1 MQLKESLDSP
11 CGLDYMLEQLEL
23 QSSYARRVLLETTFC
38 TQAAELSGT
47 YSRLRAFA
55 KVCSDK
61 AQLTVLDS
69 LRVKL
74 MGLKDIRHTISRL
87 AASECLDDLELYEVK
102 FLALSAS
109 EAAGLLQRLGLSGQL
124 PFPDVEAVIRILDPD
139 GLRMATFYVYDTY
152 SSRLAGLRK
161 KWRESGELQEDLML
175 LVNEEEARIRKELC
189 VQLKPFAAA
198 LEAAQEAMANAD
210 ILLAKAE
217 LMRRYGLCIPEI
229 SEEGG
234 CRYQG
239 LFHPKV
245 RDLLAAAGREF
256 QPVDISFD
264 HRPTLIVGA
273 NMGGKTVV
281 LKSVALCQYLCQ
293 FGFGVPAVQARI
305 ALKEE
310 VRFCIGDHQSVT
322 EGLSSF
328 AAEMKQMDALI
339 RAARQGRRL
348 LALLDEPARTTN
360 PTEGT
365 ALVSALL
372 PMLRQQGVSLLLAT
386 HYVVRGDEGCRCL
399 KVKGL
404 AQGRMDYAL
413 TEVRHGEVP
422 LEALRV
428 AEQLGID
435 PEWMAAAKACLH
447 ALEQK
452 G

>member
-1 MQLKESLDSP
+1 MQLKECLESP
-11 CGLDYMLEQLEL
+11 CGLDYMLEQTEL
-23 QSSYARRVLLETTFC
+23 QSGYARQVLMETPFC
-38 TQAAELSGT
+38 TQCQELSAV
-47 YSRLRAFA
+47 YAQLRAFHA
-55 KVCSDK
+55 ACTDAEKG
-61 AQLTVLDS
+61 LVLDL

-74 MGLKDIRHTISRL
+74 MGLKDIRRTLSRL

-109 EAAGLLQRLGLSGQL
+109 ESAALLQRLGLSGQL
-124 PFPDVEAVIRILDPD
+124 PFPEVEEVIRILDPE
-139 GLRMATFYVYDTY
+139 GLRMATFYLYDAY
-152 SSRLAGLRK
+152 SERLAVLRRQ
-161 KWRESGELQEDLML
+161 WREAGGLPEELML
-175 LVNEEEARIRKELC
+175 QVSAEEAEIRQRLC
-189 VQLKPFAAA
+189 AQLRPFAHE
-198 LEAAQEAMANAD
+198 LEAAQKAMAQAD

-372 PMLRQQGVSLLLAT
+372 QMLRQQGVSLLLAT
-386 HYVVRGDEGCRCL
+386 HYVIHGDEGCRCL

-422 LEALRV
+422 LEALQV

-435 PEWMAAAKACLH
+435 PEWMAAARACL
-447 ALEQK
+447 QTSVGK

>member
-1 MQLKESLDSP
+1 MQLKEYLESP
-11 CGLDYMLEQLEL
+11 CGLDYMLEQTEL
-23 QSSYARRVLLETTFC
+23 QSAYARQVLMETPFC
-38 TQAAELSGT
+38 TQCQELSAV
-47 YSRLRAFA
+47 YAQLRAFHA
-55 KVCSDK
+55 ACADAEKG
-61 AQLTVLDS
+61 LVLDL

-74 MGLKDIRHTISRL
+74 MGLKDIRRTLSRL

-109 EAAGLLQRLGLSGQL
+109 ESAALLQRLGLSEQL
-124 PFPDVEAVIRILDPD
+124 PFPEVEEVIRILDPE
-139 GLRMATFYVYDTY
+139 GLRMATFYLYDAY
-152 SSRLAGLRK
+152 SERLAVLRRQ
-161 KWRESGELQEDLML
+161 WREAGGLPEELML
-175 LVNEEEARIRKELC
+175 QVSAEEAEIRQRLC
-189 VQLKPFAAA
+189 AQLRPFAHE
-198 LEAAQEAMANAD
+198 LEAAQKAMAQAD

-372 PMLRQQGVSLLLAT
+372 QMLRQQGVSLLLAT
-386 HYVVRGDEGCRCL
+386 HYVIHGDEGCRCL

-422 LEALRV
+422 LEALQV

-435 PEWMAAAKACLH
+435 PEWMAAARACL
-447 ALEQK
+447 QTSVGK

>member
-1 MQLKESLDSP
+1 MQLKECLESP
-11 CGLDYMLEQLEL
+11 CGLDYMLEQTEL
-23 QSSYARRVLLETTFC
+23 QSAYARRVLMETPFC
-38 TQAAELSGT
+38 TQCQELSAV
-47 YSRLRAFA
+47 YAQLRAFHA
-55 KVCSDK
+55 ACADAEKG
-61 AQLTVLDS
+61 LVLDL

-74 MGLKDIRHTISRL
+74 MGLKDIRHTLSRL

-109 EAAGLLQRLGLSGQL
+109 ESAALLQRLGLSEQL
-124 PFPDVEAVIRILDPD
+124 PFPEVEEVIRILDPE
-139 GLRMATFYVYDTY
+139 GLRMATFYLYDAY
-152 SSRLAGLRK
+152 SERLAVLRRQ
-161 KWRESGELQEDLML
+161 WREAGGMPEELL
-175 LVNEEEARIRKELC
+175 LQVSVEEAEIRQRLC
-189 VQLKPFAAA
+189 AQLRPFAHE
-198 LEAAQEAMANAD
+198 LEAAQKAMAQAD

-413 TEVRHGEVP
+413 TEVLHGEVP

>member
-1 MQLKESLDSP
+1 M
-11 CGLDYMLEQLEL
+11 DYILEQTEL
-23 QSSYARRVLLETTFC
+23 QSAYAHSVLMETPFR
-38 TQAAELSGT
+38 TQCQEL
-47 YSRLRAFA
+47 YADYAQLRAFHE
-55 KVCSDK
+55 VCADAEK
-61 AQLTVLDS
+61 GLVLDL

-109 EAAGLLQRLGLSGQL
+109 ESAGLLKKLGLSEQL
-124 PFPDVEAVIRILDPD
+124 PFPEVEEVIRILDPE
-139 GLRMATFYVYDTY
+139 GLRMATFCVYDAY
-152 SSRLAGLRK
+152 SAQLAQCRAESRRAER
-161 KWRESGELQEDLML
+161 M
-175 LVNEEEARIRKELC
+175 NEELF
-189 VQLKPFAAA
+189 LKINA
-198 LEAAQEAMANAD
+198 LEAEIRKRLSAQLRPFAIELEEAQKAMAQAD

-217 LMRRYGLCIPEI
+217 LMRRYGLCIPDI

-239 LFHPKV
+239 LFHPQVKSV
-245 RDLLAAAGREF
+245 LEAQGREY
-256 QPVDISFD
+256 QPVDITFD
-264 HRPTLIVGA
+264 SRPTLIVGA

-293 FGFGVPAVQARI
+293 FGFGVPAAQAHI
-305 ALKEE
+305 ALKDEI
-310 VRFCIGDHQSVT
+310 RFCIGDNQSVT

-328 AAEMKQMDALI
+328 AAEMRQMDALI

-372 PMLRQQGVSLLLAT
+372 PMLHQQGVSLLMAT
-386 HYVVRGDEGCRCL
+386 HYVIRGDEGCRCL

-404 AQGRMDYAL
+404 ANGKMDYSL

-435 PEWMAAAKACLH
+435 PEWIAGAKTFLH
-447 ALEQK
+447 VKER
-452 G
+452 